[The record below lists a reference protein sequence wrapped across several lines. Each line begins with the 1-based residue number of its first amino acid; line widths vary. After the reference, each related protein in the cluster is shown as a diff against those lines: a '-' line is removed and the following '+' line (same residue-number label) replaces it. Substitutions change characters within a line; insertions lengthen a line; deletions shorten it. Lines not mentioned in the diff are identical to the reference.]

1 MSRDINVVALVKGEE
16 RYIFLFNDGQKSE
29 TLRTLGRYASDT
41 KLSFSWYDAAV
52 LSQKVRNIESNQA
65 PTLEEHG
72 EVGEYADNSRQNDGS
87 DLFPKSHFGQ
97 EEDFFSSDN
106 LFPEEDW
113 F

>member
-29 TLRTLGRYASDT
+29 KLRTLGRYASDT

-52 LSQKVRNIESNQA
+52 LSQKVRGISANQS
-65 PTLEEHG
+65 PTLEEHS
-72 EVGEYADNSRQNDGS
+72 EADRESEDS
-87 DLFPKSHFGQ
+87 MLFPENHFGQ
-97 EEDFFSSDN
+97 EEDFFPADN